1 MEDFNDQQDQRPRN
15 RFLMYKK
22 QGVFCVI
29 LLVLFTTG
37 ALGWF
42 VGQVDRIPGM
52 KSEKDKLKD

>member
-1 MEDFNDQQDQRPRN
+1 
-15 RFLMYKK
+15 MYKK

-52 KSEKDKLKD
+52 KSEKDKLKDQNNALDKMVRL